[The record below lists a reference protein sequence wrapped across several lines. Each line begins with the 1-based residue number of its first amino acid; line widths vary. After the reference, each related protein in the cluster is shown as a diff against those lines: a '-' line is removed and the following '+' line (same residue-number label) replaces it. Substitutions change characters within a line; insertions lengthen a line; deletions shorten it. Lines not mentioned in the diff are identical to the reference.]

1 MANQPWPTP
10 PIDEILDEREPAA
23 NQANVLRQKRLIE
36 KTLAELGY
44 DVKIRQVQQGP
55 RLTRYNVS
63 PESAAH
69 VSKIKNL
76 DQDLAVALSGAT
88 VQMAQP
94 TPQNPALGIL
104 VLHPRRQQ
112 TTVKLRPILESAVFR
127 QMGGFLKVGL
137 GLDLVGEPVV
147 IDLTELPHLLIGGTT
162 GSGKSTC
169 LHAILASLL
178 CTYSPNALQLLLI
191 DPLAIELRD
200 YTNLPHLFAPV
211 VTRSAQALDTLNT
224 IDKVIERRYQS
235 FADIQVRNIAGYNQQ
250 LKRSRKQTIP
260 YIVVAIDN
268 VFDLL
273 MTSAKA
279 VEQTITR
286 MAQRARGAG
295 VHLILST
302 PRADTDALSG
312 TLKANFPGRIAFRV
326 TDAAESRLI
335 LDKGGAE
342 ELVGQGD
349 MLYKAPNSNLPQRI
363 QGAYVSEEERR
374 RIVEFWKS

>member
-10 PIDEILDEREPAA
+10 AINEILDESDADTNPAH
-23 NQANVLRQKRLIE
+23 VLRQKRLIE

-44 DVKIRQVQQGP
+44 EVKINQVQQGP
-55 RLTRYNVS
+55 RLTRYNLT
-63 PESAAH
+63 PESATQL
-69 VSKIKNL
+69 SKIKNL
-76 DQDLAVALSGAT
+76 DQDLAVALSGAA
-88 VQMAQP
+88 VQIALPTAQS
-94 TPQNPALGIL
+94 PALGIL
-104 VLHPRRQQ
+104 VPHPRGQQ
-112 TTVKLRPILESAVFR
+112 SPVRLRPILESAAFR
-127 QMGGFLKVGL
+127 QVGGFLKVGL
-137 GLDLVGEPVV
+137 GLDLVGQPVV

-169 LHAILASLL
+169 LHAIIASLL

-211 VTRSAQALDTLNT
+211 VTRSSQAIDTLNT
-224 IDKVIERRYQS
+224 IDNVINRRYQS
-235 FADIQVRNIAGYNQQ
+235 FADHQARNIAGYNQQ
-250 LKRSRKQTIP
+250 LKRARKQTIP
-260 YIVVAIDN
+260 FIVVAIDN

-273 MTSAKA
+273 MTSAKE

-295 VHLILST
+295 IHLILST

-326 TDAAESRLI
+326 TGTAESRLI
-335 LDKGGAE
+335 LDQGGAE
-342 ELVGQGD
+342 ELIDQGD
-349 MLYKAPNSNLPQRI
+349 MLYKAPNTNTPRRI
-363 QGAYVSEEERR
+363 QGAYVSEEERN
-374 RIVEFWKS
+374 RIVQFWRS

>member
-1 MANQPWPTP
+1 MATQPWPSP
-10 PIDEILDEREPAA
+10 PINEILNEQEAGT

-36 KTLAELGY
+36 TTLAELGY
-44 DVKIRQVQQGP
+44 EAKIHQVQQGP
-55 RLTRYNVS
+55 RLTRYNLT
-63 PESAAH
+63 PESATQL
-69 VSKIKNL
+69 SKIKNL

-88 VQMAQP
+88 VQMVLP

-104 VLHPRRQQ
+104 VLHPRGQQ
-112 TTVKLRPILESAVFR
+112 TPVRLRPILESMAFR
-127 QMGGFLKVGL
+127 QVGGFLKVGL

-191 DPLAIELRD
+191 DPLAIELRG

-211 VTRSAQALDTLNT
+211 VTRSSQALDTLNT
-224 IDKVIERRYQS
+224 IDKVIDRRYQS
-235 FADIQVRNIAGYNQQ
+235 FADNQARNIAGYNQQ
-250 LKRSRKQTIP
+250 LKRARKQTIP

-335 LDKGGAE
+335 LDQGGAE
-342 ELVGQGD
+342 ELIGQGD
-349 MLYKAPNSNLPQRI
+349 MLYKAPNTNTPRRI
-363 QGAYVSEEERR
+363 QGAYVSEEERN
-374 RIVEFWKS
+374 RIVRFWKS

>member
-1 MANQPWPTP
+1 MAF
-10 PIDEILDEREPAA
+10 
-23 NQANVLRQKRLIE
+23 
-36 KTLAELGY
+36 
-44 DVKIRQVQQGP
+44 RQV
-55 RLTRYNVS
+55 
-63 PESAAH
+63 
-69 VSKIKNL
+69 
-76 DQDLAVALSGAT
+76 
-88 VQMAQP
+88 
-94 TPQNPALGIL
+94 
-104 VLHPRRQQ
+104 
-112 TTVKLRPILESAVFR
+112 
-127 QMGGFLKVGL
+127 GGFLKVGL

-211 VTRSAQALDTLNT
+211 VTRSSQALDTLNT
-224 IDKVIERRYQS
+224 IDKVIDRRYQS
-235 FADIQVRNIAGYNQQ
+235 FADNQARNIAGYNQQ
-250 LKRSRKQTIP
+250 LKRARKQTIP

-335 LDKGGAE
+335 LDQNGAE
-342 ELVGQGD
+342 ELIGQGD
-349 MLYKAPNSNLPQRI
+349 MLYKAPNTNTPRRI
-363 QGAYVSEEERR
+363 QGAYVSEEERQ
-374 RIVEFWKS
+374 RIVRFWKS

>member
-1 MANQPWPTP
+1 MATQPWPTP
-10 PIDEILDEREPAA
+10 PINEILNEQEAGTNP
-23 NQANVLRQKRLIE
+23 ANVLRQKRLIE
-36 KTLAELGY
+36 TTLAELGY
-44 DVKIRQVQQGP
+44 EAKIHQVQQGP
-55 RLTRYNVS
+55 RLTRYNLT
-63 PESAAH
+63 PESATQL
-69 VSKIKNL
+69 SKIKNL

-88 VQMAQP
+88 VHIVLP

-104 VLHPRRQQ
+104 VLHSSGRQ
-112 TTVKLRPILESAVFR
+112 TPVRLRPILESMAFR
-127 QMGGFLKVGL
+127 QVGGFLKVGL

-211 VTRSAQALDTLNT
+211 VTRSSQALDTLNT
-224 IDKVIERRYQS
+224 IDKVIDRRYQS
-235 FADIQVRNIAGYNQQ
+235 FADNQARNIAGYNQQ
-250 LKRSRKQTIP
+250 LKRSKKQTIP

-295 VHLILST
+295 IHLILST

-335 LDKGGAE
+335 LDQNGAE
-342 ELVGQGD
+342 ELIGQGD
-349 MLYKAPNSNLPQRI
+349 MLYKAPNTNTPRRI
-363 QGAYVSEEERR
+363 QGAYVSEEERQ
-374 RIVEFWKS
+374 RIVRFWKS